1 MESLGKIEYPVGL
14 APRGNTI
21 DEYKS
26 KDGKKVFKVPDP
38 YRFLEDP
45 DSVATKKWVQAQND
59 ITNKFLSKLDL
70 QEKVFNKMKF
80 LSKYT
85 KMSIP

>member
-1 MESLGKIEYPVGL
+1 M
-14 APRGNTI
+14 APRGNTV

-45 DSVATKKWVQAQND
+45 DSEATKKWVKAQND
-59 ITNKFLSKLDL
+59 ISEKFLSKLDM
-70 QEKVFNKMKF
+70 QEKVFKKMKF
-80 LSKYT
+80 LSNYV